1 MWAQLAA
8 FGSQLLGTVWK
19 EGDSGLGFV
28 QKEMANVKD
37 NSGRLEGELHSMCP
51 KAVHNVLFPGP
62 FLLCVMLPCR
72 PVVFSVLSHLCLPSF
87 IHTTGLDDFHLSI
100 HSDMA
105 TIVKAMASPE
115 SGLEVRDRMWLK
127 ITIPNAFIG
136 KRLCCLQPRLGLGNG
151 WPVFQADARGAFLSP

>member
-1 MWAQLAA
+1 M
-8 FGSQLLGTVWK
+8 
-19 EGDSGLGFV
+19 
-28 QKEMANVKD
+28 
-37 NSGRLEGELHSMCP
+37 P
-51 KAVHNVLFPGP
+51 P
-62 FLLCVMLPCR
+62 
-72 PVVFSVLSHLCLPSF
+72 F

-136 KRLCCLQPRLGLGNG
+136 KRLCCLQQRQGLGNG
-151 WPVFQADARGAFLSP
+151 WPVFQADAQGSISVTVS

>member
-1 MWAQLAA
+1 M
-8 FGSQLLGTVWK
+8 
-19 EGDSGLGFV
+19 
-28 QKEMANVKD
+28 KD
-37 NSGRLEGELHSMCP
+37 DIGRLEGGVTQH
-51 KAVHNVLFPGP
+51 VHRGCLQCIVPWPIPPVCDASIGP
-62 FLLCVMLPCR
+62 LVS
-72 PVVFSVLSHLCLPSF
+72 SVLSHLCLPSF

-136 KRLCCLQPRLGLGNG
+136 KRLCCLQQRQGLGSG
-151 WPVFQADARGAFLSP
+151 WLILSRCPREHLCHLKQTVD

>member
-1 MWAQLAA
+1 MWPSCLSA
-8 FGSQLLGTVWK
+8 
-19 EGDSGLGFV
+19 
-28 QKEMANVKD
+28 
-37 NSGRLEGELHSMCP
+37 
-51 KAVHNVLFPGP
+51 
-62 FLLCVMLPCR
+62 
-72 PVVFSVLSHLCLPSF
+72 LSHLCLPSF

-136 KRLCCLQPRLGLGNG
+136 KRLCCLQLRQGLGSG
-151 WPVFQADARGAFLSP
+151 WPVFRQMSKGASLSP

>member
-1 MWAQLAA
+1 M
-8 FGSQLLGTVWK
+8 
-19 EGDSGLGFV
+19 
-28 QKEMANVKD
+28 
-37 NSGRLEGELHSMCP
+37 GRLEGGLYSTYP
-51 KAVHNVLFPGP
+51 KAVCNVLFPGP
-62 FLLCVMLPCR
+62 FFPCVMPPCG
-72 PVVFSVLSHLCLPSF
+72 PLVSSVLSHLCLPSF

-136 KRLCCLQPRLGLGNG
+136 KRPCCLQQRQRLGNG
-151 WPVFQADARGAFLSP
+151 WPVFEQMSKGASLSP

>member
-1 MWAQLAA
+1 MYLK
-8 FGSQLLGTVWK
+8 VVC
-19 EGDSGLGFV
+19 D
-28 QKEMANVKD
+28 
-37 NSGRLEGELHSMCP
+37 
-51 KAVHNVLFPGP
+51 VLFPGT
-62 FLLCVMLPCR
+62 FLPCVMLPCG
-72 PVVFSVLSHLCLPSF
+72 PLVSSVLSHLCLPSF

-136 KRLCCLQPRLGLGNG
+136 KRLCCLQQRQGLGNG
-151 WPVFQADARGAFLSP
+151 GPFSSRCPREHLRHHKQTID

>member
-1 MWAQLAA
+1 MHL
-8 FGSQLLGTVWK
+8 
-19 EGDSGLGFV
+19 
-28 QKEMANVKD
+28 
-37 NSGRLEGELHSMCP
+37 
-51 KAVHNVLFPGP
+51 KAVCDVLFPGP
-62 FLLCVMLPCR
+62 SLLCAMLPCG

-87 IHTTGLDDFHLSI
+87 VHTTGLDDFHLSI

-136 KRLCCLQPRLGLGNG
+136 KRPCCLQQRQGPGYG
-151 WPVFQADARGAFLSP
+151 WPAVQADAQGSVSVTVN

>member
-1 MWAQLAA
+1 M
-8 FGSQLLGTVWK
+8 
-19 EGDSGLGFV
+19 
-28 QKEMANVKD
+28 
-37 NSGRLEGELHSMCP
+37 RP
-51 KAVHNVLFPGP
+51 KAVCSVLFPGP
-62 FLLCVMLPCR
+62 FLFCVMLPCG

-87 IHTTGLDDFHLSI
+87 VHTTGLDDFHLSI

-136 KRLCCLQPRLGLGNG
+136 KRLCSLQQRQGLGSG
-151 WPVFQADARGAFLSP
+151 WPVFQADAQGSVSVT